1 MCLPIVSQLQ
11 FHPSILF
18 SVVLG
23 LGLHKL
29 HFPDPLDCC
38 IPLDGSWEEENK
50 VHLCLLASP
59 INVDLIIPVDSSLQL
74 FSEGL
79 ELSSLHPSEVARAG
93 RW

>member
-38 IPLDGSWEEENK
+38 IPFRWKLGRGKQGSL
-50 VHLCLLASP
+50 VFACQSY
-59 INVDLIIPVDSSLQL
+59 QC
-74 FSEGL
+74 
-79 ELSSLHPSEVARAG
+79 
-93 RW
+93 